1 MNLYAKPLPQPDI
14 DTQPF
19 WDACRGHE
27 LRAQRCN
34 ACGEF
39 RWPPQAFCPECYAW
53 DFAWT
58 KLGGTGRVDSFVVV
72 HYAAVAPFQP
82 DLPYVIAH
90 IAVDGTNERVRLV
103 SNVIDCQWQEVR
115 VGMPVE
121 VVFDDVTAEVTLAKF
136 RPV

>member
-1 MNLYAKPLPQPDI
+1 MDSYAKPLPQPDV
-14 DTQPF
+14 DTQPY
-19 WDACRGHE
+19 WDGCKRHE

-34 ACGEF
+34 HCGQF
-39 RWPPQAFCPECYAW
+39 RWLPQAFCPECYSW

-58 KLGGTGRVDSFVVV
+58 TLSDTGTVTSFVVV
-72 HYAAVAPFQP
+72 HYAAVAAFQP

-90 IAVDGTNERVRLV
+90 ITIDGTNERVRLV
-103 SNVIDCQWQEVR
+103 SNVIDCPWQEVR
-115 VGMPVE
+115 VGMPVR